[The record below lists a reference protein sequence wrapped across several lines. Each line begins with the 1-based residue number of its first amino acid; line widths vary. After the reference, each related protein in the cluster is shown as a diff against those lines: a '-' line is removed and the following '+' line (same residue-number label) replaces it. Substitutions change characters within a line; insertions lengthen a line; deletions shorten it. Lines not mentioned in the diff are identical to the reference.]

1 MTHPGLSVHA
11 SPTKPRIM
19 AMATLDSKGHEIAY
33 VAEALRDLG
42 IEVKIADVSLR
53 GEPQIRHDYSR
64 EEVAACHPH
73 GRDAVFAASSREAG
87 MAAMGEAMAKLIERE
102 LQASD
107 LRGAIGMG
115 GSEGS
120 SLIAPALR
128 RIPLG
133 LPKLLIST
141 LASGDTRPYVDIAD
155 MTLQFP
161 VTDLAGLNF
170 VSRQILR
177 NAAAALAG
185 MVQVAKTV
193 KPTAP
198 SVGMTMFGV
207 TTLCVDRVREGLG
220 RIGYE
225 GVVFHAVGTG
235 GAAMERLASEG
246 AFQGLIDLTTTEV
259 ADALAGGI
267 FPATPDRFEGVAKH
281 HLPAVMSVGAL
292 DMVNF
297 GSRDSVPGPYR
308 LRNLYAHTPLIT
320 LMRTSM
326 TENVAAGRFIAE
338 RINPG
343 QGPLILLLPEGGI
356 SALDAPGQPFY
367 DPDADAALF
376 RALETQVK
384 QTAHRVVRR
393 VPWHINDPR
402 FAAAALAAFAE
413 VMAWA
418 EKEQAS

>member
-1 MTHPGLSVHA
+1 M
-11 SPTKPRIM
+11 KPRIM

-33 VAEALRDLG
+33 LVEALREHG
-42 IEVKIADVSLR
+42 VEVIVADVSLR
-53 GEPQIRHDYSR
+53 GEPQISPDITR
-64 EEVAACHPH
+64 EQVAACHAQ
-73 GRDAVFAASSREAG
+73 GREAIFAAASREAG
-87 MAAMGEAMAKLIERE
+87 MDAMGEAMANLVSRE
-102 LQASD
+102 LAKGRLQ
-107 LRGAIGMG
+107 GAVGMG

-128 RIPLG
+128 RLPLG

-141 LASGDTRPYVDIAD
+141 LASGDTRPYVGIAD

-170 VSRQILR
+170 VSRQIFR

-185 MVQVAKTV
+185 MAKVAAIV
-193 KPTAP
+193 KPTTPA
-198 SVGMTMFGV
+198 VGLTMFGV
-207 TTLCVDRVREGLG
+207 TTLCVDRVREALG
-220 RIGYE
+220 NQGYE

-235 GAAMERLASEG
+235 GAALEKLAAEG
-246 AFQGLIDLTTTEV
+246 AFEGLIDITTTEV

-297 GSRDSVPGPYR
+297 GARDSVPGPYR
-308 LRNLYAHTPLIT
+308 LRTLYAHTPLIT

-326 TENVAAGRFIAE
+326 AENAAAGRFIAE

-343 QGPLILLLPEGGI
+343 RGPLILLLPEGGV
-356 SALDAPGQPFY
+356 SALDAPGQPFH
-367 DPDADAALF
+367 DPEADEALF
-376 RALETQVK
+376 AALETHVQ
-384 QTAHRVVRR
+384 QNAHRMVRR

-402 FAAAALAAFAE
+402 FAESAVQAFDE
-413 VMAWA
+413 VMRMAGKTA
-418 EKEQAS
+418 